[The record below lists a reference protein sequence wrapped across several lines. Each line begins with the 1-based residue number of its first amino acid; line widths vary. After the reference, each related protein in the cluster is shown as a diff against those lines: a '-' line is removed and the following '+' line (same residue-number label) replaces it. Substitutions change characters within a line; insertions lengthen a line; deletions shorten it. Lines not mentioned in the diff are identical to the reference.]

1 MHQTTQ
7 SLMFLL
13 LVWTICLAPPLSAA
27 EATGALDPE
36 KLAIVFQDGALE
48 INGTLVSLPT
58 KIENI
63 TALLGKQSRFAEK
76 ANDAYVWDELGVK
89 VLSAPGTKTASTFSV
104 YIRKRKPVEKDRY
117 LPSGRL
123 YVDSRPK
130 SDFTG
135 TLIIDGVHITPALK
149 FWELNAY
156 KTGTPFR
163 RSYRA
168 HRYRF
173 IGKVK
178 NAQDRRFAI
187 IAHLHDDRTIRKIEI
202 YYEQSEPDTSGESP

>member
-7 SLMFLL
+7 SVMFLL

-27 EATGALDPE
+27 EATGALEPE

-63 TALLGKQSRFAEK
+63 SALLGKQSRFSEK
-76 ANDAYVWDELGVK
+76 ASDVYTWDELGVK
-89 VLSAPGTKTASTFSV
+89 VLSEPGTKTASTFSV
-104 YIRKRKPVEKDRY
+104 YIRKKPKADYLKYVEDY
-117 LPSGRL
+117 I
-123 YVDSRPK
+123 DSRPTQN
-130 SDFTG
+130 FTG

-163 RSYRA
+163 RSHWA

-187 IAHLHDDRTIRKIEI
+187 IAHLHDDRTIREIEI
-202 YYEQSEPDTSGESP
+202 YYKQSEPDTSGESP